1 MIRYTLKCDQDH
13 SFDSWFAS
21 AEAFEKLRAAGMVA
35 CSVCGSA
42 VVEKALMTPALRPA
56 RGTAAETAPATAPA
70 TAAHPLSTPQGA
82 LEAAL
87 AEMRRVIEENSDD
100 VGRDFVDE
108 ARAMHSG
115 EKPERA
121 IRGEARPDEARAL
134 LEEGIAVTPLPFLPP
149 RKTN

>member
-13 SFDSWFAS
+13 SFDRWFAS

-35 CSVCGSA
+35 CSICGSA

-56 RGTAAETAPATAPA
+56 RGTAPETAPA

-108 ARAMHSG
+108 ARAMHAG

>member
-21 AEAFEKLRAAGMVA
+21 AEAFEKLRATGMVA
-35 CSVCGSA
+35 CTVCGSTT
-42 VVEKALMTPALRPA
+42 VEKALMTPALRPG
-56 RGTAAETAPATAPA
+56 RDAAPETAE
-70 TAAHPLSTPQGA
+70 HPLSTPQGEV
-82 LEAAL
+82 EAAL
-87 AEMRRVIEENSDD
+87 AAMRRVIEENSDY

-108 ARAMHSG
+108 ARAMHAG

-121 IRGEARPDEARAL
+121 IHGEARPDEARAL

>member
-21 AEAFEKLRAAGMVA
+21 AGAFEKLRAAGMVA
-35 CSVCGSA
+35 CTVCGSTQI
-42 VVEKALMTPALRPA
+42 EKALMTPALRPA
-56 RGTAAETAPATAPA
+56 RETPPDAAE
-70 TAAHPLSTPQGA
+70 HPLSTPQGEF
-82 LEAAL
+82 EAAL

-108 ARAMHSG
+108 ARAMHAG

-134 LEEGIAVTPLPFLPP
+134 LEEGIAVTPLPFLPS

>member
-35 CSVCGSA
+35 CSVCGST

-56 RGTAAETAPATAPA
+56 RDTAAETAPA

>member
-56 RGTAAETAPATAPA
+56 RGTAPETAPA

-82 LEAAL
+82 REAAL

-108 ARAMHSG
+108 ARAMHAG

>member
-35 CSVCGSA
+35 CSICGSA

-56 RGTAAETAPATAPA
+56 RGTAPETAPA

-108 ARAMHSG
+108 ARAMHAG

>member
-1 MIRYTLKCDQDH
+1 MIRYTLKCDHDH

-35 CSVCGSA
+35 CTLCGSTT
-42 VVEKALMTPALRPA
+42 VEKALMTPALRPA
-56 RGTAAETAPATAPA
+56 RALPPETPE
-70 TAAHPLSTPQGA
+70 HPLSAPQG
-82 LEAAL
+82 EIETAL
-87 AEMRRVIEENSDD
+87 AEMRRVIEENSDY

-108 ARAMHSG
+108 ARAMHAG

-121 IRGEARPDEARAL
+121 IHGEARPDEARAL
-134 LEEGIAVTPLPFLPP
+134 LDEGIAVTPLPFLPP

>member
-1 MIRYTLKCDQDH
+1 
-13 SFDSWFAS
+13 
-21 AEAFEKLRAAGMVA
+21 
-35 CSVCGSA
+35 
-42 VVEKALMTPALRPA
+42 
-56 RGTAAETAPATAPA
+56 
-70 TAAHPLSTPQGA
+70 
-82 LEAAL
+82 
-87 AEMRRVIEENSDD
+87 MRRVIEENSDY

-121 IRGEARPDEARAL
+121 IHGEARPDEARAL